1 MTSVDPFQ
9 WDKRGMVLRMERT
22 PGRGWQR
29 RREHDSLRFE
39 IDLPPQ
45 LMGLKDDPVAL
56 NLAINALARRYLEKS
71 RVIPHPA
78 MAS

>member
-1 MTSVDPFQ
+1 
-9 WDKRGMVLRMERT
+9 
-22 PGRGWQR
+22 
-29 RREHDSLRFE
+29 
-39 IDLPPQ
+39 
-45 LMGLKDDPVAL
+45 MGLKDDPVAL